1 MNQKM
6 EELKR
11 QYEEIPMPEE
21 LKGKVE
27 EAIKRGQEA
36 ERREKYSKKRG
47 GWFLILRGGGAVAA
61 AALLSIVVLSN
72 TSAETA
78 YALENIP
85 VIGAISRVVTLSTFA
100 DKQGDYEASIDT
112 PKIESEEGEKKNLT
126 EGKVNLNQTMAD
138 YTETIEKAYEADLK
152 AAGDLGK
159 ETVDTSYQVL
169 TDNKR
174 LLSIRIDTTVV
185 MASSNAFS
193 KIYHLDKTTGK
204 QLVLKDFFRQD
215 SNYIDVLT
223 ESLLKQMKKANEEEE
238 AAYFIDTEY
247 GDEFNFTQ
255 LDPEQNCYW
264 DEKGNL
270 VVVFDKYQ
278 VSAGCMGMPELT
290 VDRNVFSECLKPEW
304 K

>member
-47 GWFLILRGGGAVAA
+47 GWLLILKGGGAVAA

-278 VSAGCMGMPELT
+278 VSA
-290 VDRNVFSECLKPEW
+290 
-304 K
+304 

>member
-11 QYEEIPMPEE
+11 QYEEIPVPEE

-36 ERREKYSKKRG
+36 EKREKYRKKRG
-47 GWFLILRGGGAVAA
+47 GWLLILKGGGAVAA
-61 AALLSIVVLSN
+61 AALLLIVVLSN

-100 DKQGDYEASIDT
+100 DKHGYYEANIDT

-126 EGKVNLNQTMAD
+126 EGKDSLNQIMAD
-138 YTETIEKAYEADLK
+138 YTEEIEKAYEADLK
-152 AAGDLGK
+152 AAGDFGK
-159 ETVDTSYQVL
+159 QAVDTSYQVL
-169 TDNKR
+169 TDNER

-185 MASSNAFS
+185 MAGSNAFS

-204 QLVLKDFFRQD
+204 QLVLKDFFEQD

-223 ESLLKQMKKANEEEE
+223 EDLLKQMKKANEEAE

-247 GDEFNFTQ
+247 GDDFNFTQ

-270 VVVFDKYQ
+270 VVVFDKYE

-290 VDRNVFSECLKPEW
+290 VDRNVFLEYLKPEW
-304 K
+304 R